1 MFTFSEHDRQGAQT
15 FNRNFAGYLAREGW
29 TASQIRQYVWRAHT
43 QDELKL
49 TGPERDL
56 DFARLEV
63 SERDVQADIDAKP
76 ANALVAGPDF
86 YRQQKTVLVLVP
98 GFTHET
104 LRYLSFHEEMHRRGS
119 QHSVVMLQPGSPGQT
134 RETVHSEG
142 DGLRVVYAKYPRS
155 NAKSESIA
163 EPFFN
168 LLHGS
173 ATLRRWVEQEG
184 CKLFFIGYSYGCPLS
199 LELFANLNYGRF
211 ADEFILKNT
220 RGFLGLCGAVGGSYL
235 ADDLMRPTSKLLYVP
250 KLVDFCRRHPFIG
263 KLLGLPDKQF
273 QDDMEGGVVSLTR
286 EERARR
292 MQAYAPQLPG
302 HLMYFSISAIMPLT
316 DYRRRWWQF
325 NFDDWT
331 MWVQAKVSD
340 PISVYNDGQVVAADT
355 VVPRPAHIPASQFVH
370 LGAVRA
376 HHWAVSYKTFN
387 LGFNRFPRRAFYR
400 ALIQT
405 VHEMSQ
411 AR

>member
-1 MFTFSEHDRQGAQT
+1 MFAFTQHDLEGART
-15 FNRNFAGYLAREGW
+15 FNRNFAAYLARDGW
-29 TASQIRQYVWRAHT
+29 TAEQIQRYMWRAHT
-43 QDELKL
+43 QDELRQV
-49 TGPERDL
+49 GDNRDR

-63 SERDVQADIDAKP
+63 TPAQVQADIHAKP
-76 ANALVAGPDF
+76 PTNLLAGPDF
-86 YRQQKTVLVLVP
+86 YRRQKTVLVLVP

-104 LRYLSFHEEMHRRGS
+104 LRYLSFHEEMHRRDT
-119 QHSVVMLQPGSPGQT
+119 QHHVVMLQPGENGGVT
-134 RETVHSEG
+134 RETVHSQG

-155 NAKSESIA
+155 NARSETIA

-168 LLHGS
+168 LLHNS

-184 CKLFFIGYSYGCPLS
+184 CQLFFIGYSYGCPLS
-199 LELFANLNYGRF
+199 LELFANLNAGRF
-211 ADEFILKNT
+211 SDTFLLKNT
-220 RGFLGLCGAVGGSYL
+220 RGFLALCGAIGGSYL

-263 KLLGLPDKQF
+263 KLLGLPTAQF

-286 EERARR
+286 AERARR
-292 MQAYAPQLPG
+292 MQAYAPDLPA
-302 HLMYFSISAIMPLT
+302 HVKYFSISAVMPLA

-325 NFDDWT
+325 NLDDWT
-331 MWVQAKVSD
+331 MWVQAKISD

-355 VVPRPAHIPASQFVH
+355 VVPRPPHIPSSRFVH

-387 LGFNRFPRRAFYR
+387 FGFNRFPRRAFYR

-405 VHEMSQ
+405 IHELSD
-411 AR
+411 